1 MSISGILHSL
11 YTQQPQVGSSGSSS
25 NQQLQQLSQD
35 IQSGN
40 TSAAQSDFATLQQAF
55 SQASSTTSTPST
67 SATASTSNPVAQA
80 FNQLGSDLQ
89 SGNLA
94 AAQKD
99 LSTVQQDLQSKGTL
113 AFNHFHHIGG
123 TGAPTGQSPLFQDL
137 SQTSTST
144 SQTAAQ
150 QAYTTLAQQF
160 QQAALGAGSS
170 SATDVENEPALSM
183 VA

>member
-1 MSISGILHSL
+1 MSISGIMHNL
-11 YTQQPQVGSSGSSS
+11 YTQQPQPISSGSPT
-25 NQQLQQLSQD
+25 QQLQQLSQD

-55 SQASSTTSTPST
+55 AAASSTTSAPTTSST
-67 SATASTSNPVAQA
+67 TSTSNPLAQA
-80 FNQLGSDLQ
+80 FNQLGSDIQ
-89 SGNLA
+89 SGNLS

-99 LSTVQQDLQSKGTL
+99 LSTVQQDLQSKGTI
-113 AFNHFHHIGG
+113 AFNHFRHIGG
-123 TGAPTGQSPLFQDL
+123 AGGSSGQSSLLQDL
-137 SQTSTST
+137 GQTSTSA

-170 SATDVENEPALSM
+170 SATDVEDEPALSM